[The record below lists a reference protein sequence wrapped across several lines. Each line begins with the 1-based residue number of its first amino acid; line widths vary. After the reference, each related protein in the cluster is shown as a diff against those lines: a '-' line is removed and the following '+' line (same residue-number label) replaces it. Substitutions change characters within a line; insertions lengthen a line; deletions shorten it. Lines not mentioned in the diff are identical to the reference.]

1 VKRKR
6 LNLLAALVSVTTL
19 VSSIL
24 PSASVYAAANEP
36 LKLNGKAAA
45 SIDLKT
51 GEIIYSQKTDDKMYP
66 ASMTKLI
73 TALLFAENKQKSDL
87 IKYTDSAKAQ
97 PAYSLSTDILRSI
110 KVGDTMTA
118 EDAMKALLLF
128 SANDSAYM
136 IADNVAGD
144 VASFAKMMNDKA
156 SKLKMTNSNFV
167 TPNGL
172 HDNNHYTTPYD
183 MLLLQKAAYE
193 NPWVKEA
200 MGLKKD
206 GIRTIQN
213 PGQIAYIENRNKL
226 IGKDGNI
233 GGKTGYTTPAGRC
246 LVSIYER
253 DGRSIAAVVMNAAY
267 DAEDIMVFKDMEALA
282 NWSFA
287 AQRTP
292 IYQKDSILKT
302 ETVTYK
308 PFKFFGPEKTI
319 DIPVILKD
327 EVAYYEN
334 DVNKKELK
342 TEISLS
348 SLNPWNLSS
357 DSKIGKLTVNLRNYS
372 KEYDLY
378 TTTTTAQIKAASKGL
393 YIFAGVAVIAV
404 IVIVLLILALIIRGL
419 GRRSSRTRK
428 NKRYKY

>member
-1 VKRKR
+1 MKRKR

-19 VSSIL
+19 ISSIL
-24 PSASVYAAANEP
+24 PSVSVYAATNDQ

-45 SIDLKT
+45 SIDLQT
-51 GEIIYSQKTDDKMYP
+51 GEIIYAQKIDDKMYP

-73 TALLFAENKQKSDL
+73 TGLLLAENKQKSDL

-144 VASFAKMMNDKA
+144 VTTFAKMMNDKA
-156 SKLKMTNSNFV
+156 VKLHMTNTNFV

-183 MLLLQKAAYE
+183 MLLLQKAAFE
-193 NPWVKEA
+193 NPWVKEVL
-200 MGLKKD
+200 GLKKD
-206 GIRTIQN
+206 GIKTIQN

-226 IGKDGNI
+226 LGKDGNL
-233 GGKTGYTTPAGRC
+233 GGKTGYTSQAGRC
-246 LVSIYER
+246 LVSVYER

-287 AQRTP
+287 AKRTP
-292 IYQKDSILKT
+292 IYAKDSTLKT
-302 ETVTYK
+302 ETITYK

-319 DIPVILKD
+319 DIPVIVKD
-327 EVAYYEN
+327 EVAYYDNE
-334 DVNKKELK
+334 VNKKELK

-348 SLNPWNLSS
+348 SLNPWNLTS
-357 DSKIGKLTVNLRNYS
+357 DSKIGKLTVNLRNYT

-378 TTTTTAQIKAASKGL
+378 TTVTTAQIKAANRGT
-393 YIFAGVAVIAV
+393 YIFAGIAV
-404 IVIVLLILALIIRGL
+404 LAIVIIVLLLLALIIKGLAKRNNRG
-419 GRRSSRTRK
+419 RK
-428 NKRYKY
+428 YKY